1 MPLERLALHFHDTR
15 GTALANVLAALDVGI
30 ATFDAS
36 AGGLGGCPY
45 APGAAGNLATEDLIF
60 MLDGLGIETGVDLAA
75 VVDASRFIESRV
87 GHALPSRYAQASKAV
102 GARR

>member
-1 MPLERLALHFHDTR
+1 
-15 GTALANVLAALDVGI
+15 
-30 ATFDAS
+30 
-36 AGGLGGCPY
+36 
-45 APGAAGNLATEDLIF
+45 
-60 MLDGLGIETGVDLAA
+60 